1 MKSFGL
7 LSLGATFVTLFS
19 CIRALPQGYDY
30 HLGSVNASQSV
41 PTIADI
47 LSLASDLL
55 AVQIVGSQ
63 ATPGDIAKLCTDFHF
78 TRLRASGYVISRMQ
92 QVFCQ
97 AASVSASV
105 PSLTEVQRLTSEY
118 SSYIWIYQAV
128 GALNGDKAL
137 IKKLCASINVA
148 SAFGVGQDGTLVK
161 TAICNYAKGIELPK
175 PDEPLFAPTNAA
187 I

>member
-7 LSLGATFVTLFS
+7 LSLGATLVTLFS

-55 AVQIVGSQ
+55 AVQLVGAQ
-63 ATPGDIAKLCTDFHF
+63 ATPADIAKLCTDFDF

-97 AASVSASV
+97 AASVTDSV
-105 PSLTEVQRLTSEY
+105 PSLTEVQRLTLEY

-128 GALNGDKAL
+128 GALNGDKARV
-137 IKKLCASINVA
+137 KRLCASINVA
-148 SAFGVGQDGTLVK
+148 NAFAVGQDGTLVK
-161 TAICNYAKGIELPK
+161 TAICNYANGIELPK
-175 PDEPLFAPTNAA
+175 PNEPLFAPTNAA
-187 I
+187 L